1 MENVYA
7 EKYVK
12 DKDIEQL
19 TDGELKALGK
29 KYAKNLIRWGTSPNY
44 ESWEF
49 ESEELPFLI
58 DDGFEAGLLRKRK
71 SHVET
76 IEQVVYDE

>member
-7 EKYVK
+7 DKYVN

-19 TDGELKALGK
+19 TDEQLRALGK
-29 KYAKNLIRWGTSPNY
+29 KYAKMLISWGTSPNY

-58 DDGFEAGLLRKRK
+58 DDGVEVGLLRKRK
-71 SHVET
+71 SHVELV
-76 IEQVVYDE
+76 EHVVYDE